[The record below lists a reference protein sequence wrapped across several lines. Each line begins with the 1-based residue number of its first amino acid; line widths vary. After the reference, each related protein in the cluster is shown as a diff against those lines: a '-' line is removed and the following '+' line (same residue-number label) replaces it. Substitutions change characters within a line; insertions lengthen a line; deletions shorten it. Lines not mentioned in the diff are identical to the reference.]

1 LNSGPG
7 ILRKPFYLSHG
18 PCLYKRK
25 EREMW
30 TQTDRQESHVKTEAD
45 TGVSEDEKCQESLEA
60 EKGKEGFSL

>member
-1 LNSGPG
+1 
-7 ILRKPFYLSHG
+7 
-18 PCLYKRK
+18 
-25 EREMW
+25 MW